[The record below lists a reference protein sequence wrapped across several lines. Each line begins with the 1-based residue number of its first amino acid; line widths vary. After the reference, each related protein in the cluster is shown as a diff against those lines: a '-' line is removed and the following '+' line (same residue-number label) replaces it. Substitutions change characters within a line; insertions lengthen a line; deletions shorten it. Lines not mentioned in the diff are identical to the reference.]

1 MEMKTKAL
9 ILILA
14 AAFLVPY
21 NAQAQLGS
29 KLKKKLEETINKA
42 TEKEV
47 PEEAVDSTEENAE
60 SKEVGRQISL
70 PKLGVGKVTA
80 KYEENYDFKGLLK
93 MTNEMYEKD
102 KQEAVAET
110 DIWLDASTNS
120 LGMETTTVATK
131 DDATLFTVAI
141 VDMKNKVMMTY
152 NIVDGG
158 KSGMIMPIPD
168 SLQTEAS
175 DATVDLTDNVKIRK
189 TGNTRTIVGY
199 RCDEYEVTEEGSNE
213 TSNVWTTE
221 DIDFKTNRK
230 LLGGQQGM
238 PKGFGKGQLKGL
250 TLASETYEK
259 GQLTSKMEVTKIDMD
274 ATHSISTADATFI
287 QMNFLKWGQKKK

>member
-60 SKEVGRQISL
+60 SKEVGRQINL

-80 KYEENYDFKGLLK
+80 KYEENYDFKGLIK
-93 MTNEMYEKD
+93 MTNEMYEKG

-131 DDATLFTVAI
+131 DGATLNTIAI

-168 SLQTEAS
+168 SLQAEAS
-175 DATVDLTDNVKIRK
+175 DATEGLTDNVKIRK

-213 TSNVWTTE
+213 TSNVWTTDE
-221 DIDFKTNRK
+221 IDFKANRK

-250 TLASETYEK
+250 TMASETYEK

-274 ATHSISTADATFI
+274 ATHSISTEGATFI
-287 QMNFLKWGQKKK
+287 QMNFMKWGQKKK

>member
-1 MEMKTKAL
+1 MKTKAL

-60 SKEVGRQISL
+60 SKEVGRQINL

-131 DDATLFTVAI
+131 DGATLLTVAI

-152 NIVDGG
+152 NVVDGG

-259 GQLTSKMEVTKIDMD
+259 GQLTSKMEVTKVDMD
-274 ATHSISTADATFI
+274 ATHSISTAGATFI

>member
-1 MEMKTKAL
+1 MKTKAL

-29 KLKKKLEETINKA
+29 KLKKKLEETISKA

-274 ATHSISTADATFI
+274 ATHSISTAGATFI

>member
-120 LGMETTTVATK
+120 LGIETTTVATK
-131 DDATLFTVAI
+131 DGATLFTVAI

-274 ATHSISTADATFI
+274 ATHSISTAGATFI

>member
-29 KLKKKLEETINKA
+29 KLKKKLEETISKA

-274 ATHSISTADATFI
+274 ATHSISTAGATFI

>member
-1 MEMKTKAL
+1 MKTKAL

-29 KLKKKLEETINKA
+29 KLKKKLEETISKA

-70 PKLGVGKVTA
+70 PKLGVGKVTT
-80 KYEENYDFKGLLK
+80 KYEENYDFKGLIK

-131 DDATLFTVAI
+131 DGATLFTVAI

-230 LLGGQQGM
+230 LLGGQQGI